1 MNQEFGYLLAFS
13 TGILGAFHCI
23 GMCSGING
31 GFFAC
36 YQQRPNQQSPM
47 IIPVLG
53 FHAARIAVYSILGI
67 IGALLGRTIVQVG
80 IFGKMQGVLMIISGI
95 LVILIGLYLL
105 GVFGKRKQKQTPAN
119 EQTIKFINP
128 SIPTASMKA
137 KLAPFVAGIFNG
149 LVPCSLV
156 FSVAIKASGTA
167 DPIEAG
173 LLMLAFGL
181 GTLPTMAMVSIAG
194 SVIGAQ
200 TYKLVQKLAAVSVI
214 ALGIW
219 TLYEGWIFFDIMRGL
234 SN

>member
-13 TGILGAFHCI
+13 TGLLGAFHCL

-31 GFFAC
+31 GFFAG
-36 YQQRPNQQSPM
+36 YNQLPKAFP
-47 IIPVLG
+47 ILG

-67 IGALLGRTIVQVG
+67 IGSLLGQTIVQVG
-80 IFGKMQGVLMIISGI
+80 IFGKFQGILMIISGV

-105 GVFGKRKQKQTPAN
+105 GIFGKRQQMQAQPN
-119 EQTIKFINP
+119 QQEIKFIDP
-128 SIPTASMKA
+128 TSIKF
-137 KLAPFVAGIFNG
+137 KLEPVVAGIFNG

-167 DPIEAG
+167 DPLQAG

-181 GTLPTMAMVSIAG
+181 GTLPTMAMVSVSGAI
-194 SVIGAQ
+194 IGAQ
-200 TYKLVQKLAAVSVI
+200 TYKFVQKLAALSVI
-214 ALGIW
+214 LLGIW
-219 TLYEGWIFFDIMRGL
+219 TLYEGWVFFDIMRGL